1 MLFQKLRGWLRA
13 EGWCRGELMAA
24 GISGREQGRRRDE
37 MAKLDRAATGIARW
51 WRGWSKSHRGLG
63 LGVPASAGL
72 LEVTEAEEE
81 EPERGVRE
89 QHESHGAGVAQGVVD
104 GERRVEGQ
112 GAQAQL
118 CQRGISSVVQVNS
131 NDLPRAERGTKRAQE
146 LIYGCW

>member
-1 MLFQKLRGWLRA
+1 
-13 EGWCRGELMAA
+13 
-24 GISGREQGRRRDE
+24 

-89 QHESHGAGVAQGVVD
+89 QHESHGACVAPGVAD

-118 CQRGISSVVQVNS
+118 CQRGISSVGQVNS

-146 LIYGCW
+146 LIYGWW

>member
-1 MLFQKLRGWLRA
+1 MVQLLKSVFLLPKIRKPIKRVDLNLLFQKLRGWLRA

-72 LEVTEAEEE
+72 LEVTEAEAEAEEE

-89 QHESHGAGVAQGVVD
+89 QHE
-104 GERRVEGQ
+104 
-112 GAQAQL
+112 
-118 CQRGISSVVQVNS
+118 
-131 NDLPRAERGTKRAQE
+131 
-146 LIYGCW
+146 